1 MIETPLTPRRHPLV
15 VSTGS
20 PFASEA
26 EDYTPPERFNAGA
39 IKGHPWGRRICRVR
53 PAREEFMVY
62 DAMGRNVLST
72 APTPELAAHLAC
84 RRIERESL
92 PPSTFRP
99 VLDDCS
105 FASRAPD
112 NGSILVHQ
120 VLDEDGA
127 LLAESEFGRE
137 DACKAAATMRLAEMD
152 RKLLT
157 FEDFEL
163 ITVPVSISRQSLG
176 RKTYG
181 AVFAA
186 GEGGRHQLRALML
199 AIWKADPEAR
209 ALQPDHQK
217 FIAERE
223 VDLLKA
229 AGNSNASVCDVDVS
243 FSGGTRSIKVLLHED
258 RMSARAVMA
267 IAFNQFRDPDE
278 ARIQSLRN
286 LRQVG

>member
-1 MIETPLTPRRHPLV
+1 
-15 VSTGS
+15 
-20 PFASEA
+20 
-26 EDYTPPERFNAGA
+26 
-39 IKGHPWGRRICRVR
+39 
-53 PAREEFMVY
+53 MVY

-84 RRIERESL
+84 RRIARESL

-99 VLDDCS
+99 VLEGCR

-112 NGSILVHQ
+112 SGSILVHQ
-120 VLDEDGA
+120 VLDEDGEV
-127 LLAESEFGRE
+127 LGESEFGRE
-137 DACKAAATMRLAEMD
+137 DASKAAATMRLAEME

-157 FEDFEL
+157 FEEFEL
-163 ITVPVSISRQSLG
+163 ITVPVAISRESLG

-209 ALQPDHQK
+209 ALQPNHQK
-217 FIAERE
+217 FIAQRE
-223 VDLLKA
+223 IDLLQA
-229 AGNSNASVCDVDVS
+229 AGSGNASVCDVDVS
-243 FSGGTRSIKVLLHED
+243 FCGGTRSIKVLLHED
-258 RMSARAVMA
+258 RMGARTVMA
-267 IAFNQFRDPDE
+267 MAFYQFRDPDE
-278 ARIQSLRN
+278 ARIQSQRN